1 MIFVGAALLA
11 GGRRRKAAIPV
22 ATLFEQAA
30 LANRTTLP
38 LRLLFRGRLLS
49 ETSFD
54 RSANCGQHLFGGVGV
69 LAGGRQLQILIESF
83 GGAFRRDHLVAL
95 DRGFAHQVDAL
106 PVVGIGAGGIGLQRL
121 VERSDSFVHFA
132 RVGEHGAFVEI
143 VRSGIGGII
152 LRGSSPLLHRFVGLA
167 RFGVSLG
174 QCAVVN
180 AGGWFEGK
188 RLLIRLNGLW
198 ILLGAALGLA

>member
-11 GGRRRKAAIPV
+11 GGRGRKAALPV

-83 GGAFRRDHLVAL
+83 
-95 DRGFAHQVDAL
+95 
-106 PVVGIGAGGIGLQRL
+106 GAGGIGLQRL